1 MILFFLSLLAGALT
15 VLAPC
20 VLPLLPVVIVGTAE
34 DSRNKFAPL
43 VIIGSLG
50 LSIILFTLLL
60 KVSTAFITVP
70 SGVWSGISATIL
82 VLFGLITLFPK
93 AWDVVATRLKL
104 GRSSNK
110 LLADGYQ
117 KKSMW
122 GDVLIG
128 LALGPIFSTCSPTY
142 SVIIASVLPQNIGL
156 GLLDLLA
163 YVAGLSTVLFLI
175 AILGQKFVDKIA
187 FASDPDGWFKKGLGA
202 IFLLLGVLIFFG
214 IDKRIETAIVNSNY
228 FDITTVE
235 SGLLKKFNQ

>member
-1 MILFFLSLLAGALT
+1 MILFLLSLLAGALT

-110 LLADGYQ
+110 LLADG
-117 KKSMW
+117 
-122 GDVLIG
+122 
-128 LALGPIFSTCSPTY
+128 
-142 SVIIASVLPQNIGL
+142 
-156 GLLDLLA
+156 
-163 YVAGLSTVLFLI
+163 
-175 AILGQKFVDKIA
+175 
-187 FASDPDGWFKKGLGA
+187 WFKKGLGA

-214 IDKRIETAIVNSNY
+214 IDKRIETSIVNSNY
-228 FDITTVE
+228 FNITTAE